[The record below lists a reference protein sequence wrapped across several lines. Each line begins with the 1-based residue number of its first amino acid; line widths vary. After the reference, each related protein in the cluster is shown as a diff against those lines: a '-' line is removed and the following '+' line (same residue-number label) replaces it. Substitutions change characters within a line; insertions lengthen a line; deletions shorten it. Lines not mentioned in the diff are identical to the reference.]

1 MFLIVQVQNPSSQ
14 GAAAP
19 PPLTAV
25 VYIQNLLDL
34 KDRYDS
40 ILKSALNSDIFFKRV
55 TPFKI
60 FYQIELSFKLNS
72 T

>member
-1 MFLIVQVQNPSSQ
+1 LFLIVQVQNPSSQ

-34 KDRYDS
+34 KDQYDGF
-40 ILKSALNSDIFFKRV
+40 LKSALNSDIFFKRV
-55 TPFKI
+55 TP
-60 FYQIELSFKLNS
+60 
-72 T
+72 